1 MSAIDPSLLFYA
13 GQQQQQQ
20 QAVNGTSSAGGHH
33 GGGDGDAVPKQEE
46 GGADWQRQGDAN
58 GADASN
64 AFAAS
69 GPGPG
74 LQGGSSSAAGP
85 SAAAGGEA
93 HTDSK
98 EDDTL
103 AAFLAKMDEYEPIL
117 PDNVTRYYLERAG
130 FQSNDDRV

>member
-20 QAVNGTSSAGGHH
+20 AVNGTSNAGHQGR
-33 GGGDGDAVPKQEE
+33 GDGDAVMKQEE
-46 GGADWQRQGDAN
+46 SGADWQRQREAN

-64 AFAAS
+64 GLAAS
-69 GPGPG
+69 GSRAD
-74 LQGGSSSAAGP
+74 LQGGSSSSAAGP
-85 SAAAGGEA
+85 SAAGEA
-93 HTDSK
+93 QTHTDSK
-98 EDDTL
+98 EDATL
-103 AAFLAKMDEYEPIL
+103 AAFLAKMDDYEPIL